1 MEKDTRDWIFL
12 VEIIVL
18 LLLAGFVVGHKV
30 GTWQFK
36 TLFTQAKVQYDRAYE
51 QGRHTGWLE
60 MYNRLAVEEKEVKY
74 KKL

>member
-36 TLFTQAKVQYDRAYE
+36 TLYAEVKSQHDAAYR
-51 QGRHTGWLE
+51 QGRQAGWLE
-60 MYNRLAVEEKEVKY
+60 MYNRLAVEEKKARY